1 MIIYFRPN
9 LTAMRIYGIII
20 FWISWIVSSWGQ
32 HALTLNEA
40 IKNAVENNY
49 QIRIA
54 SNELAIDAA
63 NNTKGNA
70 GMLPEVA
77 LNFGQTFNINNSR
90 LELSNGDVRQGS
102 GANSRNLSAN
112 IQAAWTVFDG
122 MRMFV
127 TRDRLGEIENLGKI
141 NLQMQIENTVAQVM
155 ELYYGLEYQQERLK
169 TIKEAI
175 EISKERLQLAK
186 LKQDAGSGSG
196 IPIIQAQ
203 VDINADSSMLINQEL
218 LYKNMKINLN
228 SLMAKNPE
236 FDFVIFETES
246 LPIPNLDEVLNLASQ
261 RNKMLQLANKNLAI
275 SGLTIKQWEA
285 NKYPTLDVNAGY
297 NFSQANAEIGV
308 FKFNQNAGVSFGLT
322 GRWNIFNGWNNKR
335 EIQVAKL
342 NLESGKL
349 AKEETELNVKANI
362 HTVHNTF
369 VNANKMVG
377 QEDKNIMAAKQN
389 LVITSE
395 KMRVGSINSLELRQ
409 AQLNLIEA
417 QFRKLTAIYEGKLA
431 NLELIRLSG
440 GLFSN

>member
-20 FWISWIVSSWGQ
+20 FWISWVVSSWGQ

-261 RNKMLQLANKNLAI
+261 RNKMLQ
-275 SGLTIKQWEA
+275 
-285 NKYPTLDVNAGY
+285 
-297 NFSQANAEIGV
+297 
-308 FKFNQNAGVSFGLT
+308 
-322 GRWNIFNGWNNKR
+322 
-335 EIQVAKL
+335 
-342 NLESGKL
+342 
-349 AKEETELNVKANI
+349 
-362 HTVHNTF
+362 
-369 VNANKMVG
+369 
-377 QEDKNIMAAKQN
+377 
-389 LVITSE
+389 
-395 KMRVGSINSLELRQ
+395 
-409 AQLNLIEA
+409 
-417 QFRKLTAIYEGKLA
+417 
-431 NLELIRLSG
+431 
-440 GLFSN
+440 

>member
-1 MIIYFRPN
+1 
-9 LTAMRIYGIII
+9 
-20 FWISWIVSSWGQ
+20 
-32 HALTLNEA
+32 
-40 IKNAVENNY
+40 
-49 QIRIA
+49 
-54 SNELAIDAA
+54 
-63 NNTKGNA
+63 
-70 GMLPEVA
+70 
-77 LNFGQTFNINNSR
+77 
-90 LELSNGDVRQGS
+90 
-102 GANSRNLSAN
+102 
-112 IQAAWTVFDG
+112 
-122 MRMFV
+122 
-127 TRDRLGEIENLGKI
+127 
-141 NLQMQIENTVAQVM
+141 
-155 ELYYGLEYQQERLK
+155 
-169 TIKEAI
+169 
-175 EISKERLQLAK
+175 
-186 LKQDAGSGSG
+186 
-196 IPIIQAQ
+196 
-203 VDINADSSMLINQEL
+203 
-218 LYKNMKINLN
+218 
-228 SLMAKNPE
+228 MAKNPD

>member
-1 MIIYFRPN
+1 M
-9 LTAMRIYGIII
+9 
-20 FWISWIVSSWGQ
+20 
-32 HALTLNEA
+32 
-40 IKNAVENNY
+40 
-49 QIRIA
+49 
-54 SNELAIDAA
+54 AIDAA

-218 LYKNMKINLN
+218 LYKNMKINL
-228 SLMAKNPE
+228 KNCKPE
-236 FDFVIFETES
+236 
-246 LPIPNLDEVLNLASQ
+246 
-261 RNKMLQLANKNLAI
+261 
-275 SGLTIKQWEA
+275 
-285 NKYPTLDVNAGY
+285 
-297 NFSQANAEIGV
+297 
-308 FKFNQNAGVSFGLT
+308 
-322 GRWNIFNGWNNKR
+322 
-335 EIQVAKL
+335 
-342 NLESGKL
+342 
-349 AKEETELNVKANI
+349 
-362 HTVHNTF
+362 
-369 VNANKMVG
+369 
-377 QEDKNIMAAKQN
+377 
-389 LVITSE
+389 
-395 KMRVGSINSLELRQ
+395 
-409 AQLNLIEA
+409 
-417 QFRKLTAIYEGKLA
+417 
-431 NLELIRLSG
+431 
-440 GLFSN
+440 